1 MQQCRIKYLIK
12 ICYSTIQSQMVR
24 FGLGNYEDYLFRA
37 LVGSNFAKNGLMTV
51 TTYVLT
57 SIVRLHLA
65 IIICV
70 LINGTFFTDFIFP
83 ILVSVLLSLGSGNLY
98 RYIETHRFQ
107 YEAAVDYCIANY
119 SWDNLMMW
127 KRYVLCGL
135 IGYIL
140 LALALVSIDN
150 AFILLTTVQATLSFI
165 ICDILENRANIVRK
179 FKTWRYQPPVK
190 FEDRIVTP
198 SLSLAYPS
206 LNDHSPTSKHL
217 QPQTGSTSN
226 LHLRTGSISNL
237 HPQNIP
243 TSNLHP
249 RNGSTS
255 NLHPQNI
262 PTSNLHLRNGST
274 SNLHPQNMI
283 ESPKPVRRS
292 EVETIKRL
300 SGNLGYEELGH
311 VGLSHES
318 FDINREVSPCPFK
331 PTTPPSIE
339 AGLIPLISKCQTP
352 PSMYQGA
359 IPISTRNPSPPSY
372 RPSPPHQI
380 ISSQQIIS
388 SPPSYRHPQQIIPIP
403 PRISTPPEHLIC
415 PPPFQR
421 SASLTNV
428 KLIEEFMDS
437 SSDSDSINSDPEK
450 LE

>member
-1 MQQCRIKYLIK
+1 
-12 ICYSTIQSQMVR
+12 MVR

-140 LALALVSIDN
+140 LALALISIDN

-179 FKTWRYQPPVK
+179 FKTWRYQPAVK
-190 FEDRIVTP
+190 FEDRTVTP

-206 LNDHSPTSKHL
+206 LNTSISNTH
-217 QPQTGSTSN
+217 PGSTSN
-226 LHLRTGSISNL
+226 IHSRTGSKVGLNTSISNIHLRTESTFTSHLRTGSKE
-237 HPQNIP
+237 
-243 TSNLHP
+243 
-249 RNGSTS
+249 
-255 NLHPQNI
+255 
-262 PTSNLHLRNGST
+262 
-274 SNLHPQNMI
+274 I

-292 EVETIKRL
+292 EMEMVKRL
-300 SGNLGYEELGH
+300 SGNLGYEGLDH
-311 VGLSHES
+311 VGLSHENL
-318 FDINREVSPCPFK
+318 DINREVSPCPFK

-403 PRISTPPEHLIC
+403 PRISS

-437 SSDSDSINSDPEK
+437 SSDSDSDPEK